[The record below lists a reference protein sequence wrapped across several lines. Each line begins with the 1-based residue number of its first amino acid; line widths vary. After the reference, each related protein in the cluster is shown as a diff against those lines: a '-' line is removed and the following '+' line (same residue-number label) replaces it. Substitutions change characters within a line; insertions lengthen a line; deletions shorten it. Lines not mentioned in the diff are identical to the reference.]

1 MAQTLQNQL
10 LLAKSMN
17 SIIRFDDGAGT
28 VIENGTIDTD
38 LLEVEQLN
46 ATNFTTNAMIAN
58 SLQLLRTSTTAVN
71 NLLGTVIDVGP
82 ILNNVKFDTVARQI
96 QIWNDTATSQLMTI
110 DVDNN
115 SIGTQGSFSTQAL
128 TTNSLI
134 SNTSITTDT
143 FLQNLG
149 LGGGTSYN
157 WNFGDRN
164 IIYLSPASPYTFNL
178 PLVPSSSY
186 HGTNVYIFMLN
197 SSGITITTPFGPPS
211 KSFVDETNAL
221 VQTKTYSSNIRYFQF
236 TAFGSASAFIHWRL
250 TNIQS
255 ITRDYAD
262 SIYGRLA
269 SSNTWT
275 STNAFNSLTLTRN
288 GTPAVNALLGST
300 IDVGAIL
307 NNVKFDT
314 AQRYINVFADNAYGI
329 ITIDVSNS
337 GIAMQPNNLSIFPT
351 IALDFN
357 CPAITFTSST
367 VSFPNT
373 TVSFNTNLPTSTV
386 TPNADNQ
393 LITRIYADGRYGE
406 LGTANIFTAQNE
418 FRNGILPCRGST
430 VNAQTDIQLGG
441 ANQFQYR
448 QAASQYNIGIGAL
461 TIVGD
466 SAGLANNVGKRNI
479 GIGHQAL
486 NTGDNINDCIA
497 IGYQAMQNCGSIRV
511 YTVACQRQIAIGSG
525 AMQNGIYSTDSIAIG
540 TNALKNCTSGNG
552 NIVIAHNG
560 GVAQIQGNAVIIG
573 SQSAPTISDN
583 GFVCVGYRTAFN
595 ATGQANR
602 CVFIGEQAGLNN
614 NNGASN
620 THIGGLAGQNNIT
633 GNQLTCIGTF
643 AGGNGSINNATN
655 STAIGCNA
663 QYLESYECVI
673 GGDSTLADTITFP
686 RLTLPNKNRINCCQF
701 TGDVA
706 TYTINFR
713 TNEYV
718 VVNSA
723 TCTQINLPQAIF
735 TNQNR
740 VGAAFHICRT
750 HLSTSDLTI
759 TAFGTEKINWKGA
772 LYSSVTINS
781 WVMSISFVC
790 VGNVAGNGVWSV
802 FTYNDRV
809 TLANDAN
816 KIQTLP
822 DSTNVN
828 YPVCFTTESVGGNY
842 NYALC
847 NSSLNYNPSTSLL
860 TVPNVVLPN
869 KLRLQSSTVYNT
881 ASVTL
886 SIGSTLNDNIILQS
900 NTVTQIYLPSSYT
913 DANIGC
919 SFTITRAY
927 TPIITD
933 VINIDTTGGAQF
945 VSADFAI
952 GPTEW
957 FMDYS
962 ITTVRLTL
970 TKISTLYTWVLS
982 YTRRIAILADTT
994 SNFNYP
1000 VLFAPLE
1007 DNAQEIFAD
1016 STNINY
1022 NPSTD
1027 TLNVNNISTT
1037 KPILEKQENIVE
1049 VTTTTNVNV
1058 DPQAGQYSLYKFCN
1072 MGVGIVTYRL
1082 PTISTSTV
1090 GWRFMVKRMYG
1101 SNSNVCTF
1109 NPSAFTT
1116 QPIIFDTNAAP
1127 STASYNMSAIQSMFE
1142 FVTAITQHGG
1152 ISGLFSN
1159 AAASTTITITHYSGG
1174 NILFLGGK
1182 VDFNGN
1188 IRTIVAYG
1196 TGRGRGGTY
1205 IVDTAITAA
1214 NTTQPFT
1221 SIESYGYILT
1231 NFN

>member
-1 MAQTLQNQL
+1 MAQTLQNQITY
-10 LLAKSMN
+10 AKSMN
-17 SIIRFDDGAGT
+17 GIVTLSDGAGT
-28 VIENGTIDTD
+28 VISNGTIDTD
-38 LLEVEQLN
+38 NLI
-46 ATNFTTNAMIAN
+46 TDTM
-58 SLQLLRTSTTAVN
+58 TSTNMISTNMIVPRINTALVPSLGADI
-71 NLLGTVIDVGP
+71 NLTTLAQ
-82 ILNNVKFDTVARQI
+82 NMNFDTSSRQF

-115 SIGTQGSFSTQAL
+115 FIATQGSLSAQAL

-134 SNTSITTDT
+134 CNTSITTDS

-149 LGGGTSYN
+149 LGGGTSYS

-164 IIYLSPASPYTFNL
+164 IIYLSPSSPYTFNL

-197 SSGITITTPFGPPS
+197 SSGITITTPFGPPT

-255 ITRDYAD
+255 ITKDYAD
-262 SIYGRLA
+262 ATYQPVGSYA
-269 SSNTWT
+269 
-275 STNAFNSLTLTRN
+275 TL
-288 GTPAVNALLGST
+288 GG
-300 IDVGAIL
+300 
-307 NNVKFDT
+307 NNV
-314 AQRYINVFADNAYGI
+314 
-329 ITIDVSNS
+329 
-337 GIAMQPNNLSIFPT
+337 
-351 IALDFN
+351 
-357 CPAITFTSST
+357 FTGT
-367 VSFPNT
+367 NT
-373 TVSFNTNLPTSTV
+373 FNTNLPTSSL
-386 TPNADNQ
+386 TPSADNQ
-393 LITRIYADGRYGE
+393 FITRIYADGRYGE
-406 LGTANIFTAQNE
+406 LATANIFTAQNE

-430 VNAQTDIQLGG
+430 PNAQSDIQIGG

-448 QAASQYNIGIGAL
+448 QANSQYNIGIGAL

-466 SAGLANNVGKRNI
+466 SVVAGQVNNIGKRNI

-560 GVAQIQGNAVIIG
+560 GVAQTNGNAVIIG
-573 SQSAPTISDN
+573 SESSPTITDN
-583 GFVCVGYRTAFN
+583 GFVCVGYRTAGF
-595 ATGQANR
+595 ATGSANR
-602 CVFIGEQAGLNN
+602 CVFIGEQAGLYNQN
-614 NNGASN
+614 AYSN
-620 THIGGLAGQNNIT
+620 TMVGGLAGFNNIT
-633 GNQLTCIGTF
+633 GSQLTCIGTF
-643 AGGNGSINNATN
+643 AGGNGSISNAMN
-655 STAIGCNA
+655 SVAIGCNS
-663 QYLESYECVI
+663 QILESWEFVI
-673 GGDSTLADTITFP
+673 GGDDTLGGALSYP
-686 RLTLPNKNRINCCQF
+686 RLTLPTKNRINCCQF

-706 TYTINFR
+706 TYTINWR

-723 TCTQINLPQAIF
+723 TTTQIDLPQAISSD
-735 TNQNR
+735 QNR

-750 HLSTSDLTI
+750 HLSTSNLVI
-759 TAFGTEKINWKGA
+759 AAFGTEKINWKGS
-772 LYSSVTINS
+772 LVSSVPIDS

-790 VGNVAGNGVWSV
+790 VDNVAGNGVWSV

-809 TLANDAN
+809 TLATDAN
-816 KIQTLP
+816 KIQTLT
-822 DSTNVN
+822 DSTNTN
-828 YPVCFTTESVGGNY
+828 YPVCFTTIATTGY
-842 NYALC
+842 NNVYA

-869 KLRLQSSTVYNT
+869 KLRLQSSTIYNT
-881 ASVTL
+881 ATVTL
-886 SIGSTLNDNIILQS
+886 TIGSTLNDNIILQS
-900 NTVTQIYLPSSYT
+900 NTVTQIYLPPSYT

-933 VINIDTTGGAQF
+933 VINIDTAGGARF
-945 VSADFAI
+945 VSADFTL

-970 TKISTLYTWVLS
+970 TKISLLYTWVLS
-982 YTRRIAILADTT
+982 YTRRVAILSDTT
-994 SNFNYP
+994 SNINYP
-1000 VLFAPLE
+1000 VLFAPLD
-1007 DNAQEIFAD
+1007 DNAKEIFAD

-1037 KPILEKQENIVE
+1037 KPILEKQENIVT
-1049 VTTTTNVNV
+1049 VTTTTNINV

-1082 PTISTSTV
+1082 PTITASSV

-1142 FVTAITQHGG
+1142 FVSAITQVGG
-1152 ISGLFSN
+1152 FTGTFTN
-1159 AAASTTITITHYSGG
+1159 TAGSTTITINTILVG
-1174 NILFLGGK
+1174 NIIFLGGIINL
-1182 VDFNGN
+1182 NGVT
-1188 IRTIVAYG
+1188 RTVVAYG
-1196 TGRGRGGTY
+1196 SGRGQAGTY
-1205 IVDTAITAA
+1205 TVNTAIVAA

-1221 SIESYGYILT
+1221 SVESYGYILT